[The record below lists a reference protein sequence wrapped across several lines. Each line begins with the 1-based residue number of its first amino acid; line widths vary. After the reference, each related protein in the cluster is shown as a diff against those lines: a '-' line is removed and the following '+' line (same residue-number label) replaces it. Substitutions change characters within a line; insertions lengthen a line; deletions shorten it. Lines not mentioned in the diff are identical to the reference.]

1 MFHFLNCRL
10 LLLCFVVLVT
20 ACEKT
25 PTGRWQLAL
34 IPEDQLERLGVQTFS
49 NLKQAQPI
57 ETDPQINALVRCIS
71 KAIIEVSPGQR
82 QSWEVVVFRDP
93 QPNAFAMPGGKIGIN
108 TGILRV
114 AETQAQLAT
123 IIGHEVA
130 HLLAD
135 HANERM
141 TQELGVKAVL
151 MLVGLL
157 GEGDW
162 EQELLRKALG
172 LGAQYGVLLPYSRA
186 HEQEADVLGLQLM
199 AQAGFN
205 PRESLDFWQNMAQAS
220 GDQPPE
226 LLSTHPSHGS
236 RFETLQAEMEQAV
249 DLQQAARNQGRRPD
263 CSRG

>member
-1 MFHFLNCRL
+1 MFHHLNCRIFL
-10 LLLCFVVLVT
+10 LFLVVLVT

-34 IPEDQLERLGVQTFS
+34 IPEDRLEQLGAHTFA
-49 NLKQAQPI
+49 NLKQTQPI
-57 ETDPQINALVRCIS
+57 EADPQINTLVRCVA
-71 KAIIEVSPGQR
+71 KAIIDVLPNQQ

-93 QPNAFAMPGGKIGIN
+93 QPNAFALPGGKIGIN

-114 AETQAQLAT
+114 TETQAQLAT

-130 HLLAD
+130 HVLAD

-151 MLVGLL
+151 VLVGLL
-157 GEGDW
+157 GEGAW
-162 EQELLRKALG
+162 EQDLLQKALG
-172 LGAQYGVLLPYSRA
+172 LGARYGVLLPYSRA
-186 HEQEADVLGLQLM
+186 HEGEADVLGLQLM

-205 PRESLDFWQNMAQAS
+205 PRDSLEFWQNMAQAS
-220 GDQPPE
+220 DDQPPE

-249 DLQQAARNQGRRPD
+249 DLQQAARKQGRRPE
-263 CSRG
+263 CSVG

>member
-1 MFHFLNCRL
+1 MFHHLSCRL
-10 LLLCFVVLVT
+10 FLLLFVVLVA

-34 IPEDQLERLGVQTFS
+34 MPEDQLEHLGVQTFA

-57 ETDPQINALVRCIS
+57 ETDPQINTLVGCVA
-71 KAIIEVSPGQR
+71 KAIIDVLPNQQ

-93 QPNAFAMPGGKIGIN
+93 QPNAFALPGGKIGIN

-114 AETQAQLAT
+114 TETQAQLAT

-130 HLLAD
+130 HVLAD

-151 MLVGLL
+151 VLVGLL
-157 GEGDW
+157 GEGAW
-162 EQELLRKALG
+162 EQDLLQKALG

-186 HEQEADVLGLQLM
+186 HERESDVLGLQLM
-199 AQAGFN
+199 AKAGFN
-205 PRESLDFWQNMAQAS
+205 PRESLEFWQNMTQV
-220 GDQPPE
+220 GGNQPPE
-226 LLSTHPSHGS
+226 LLSTHPSHDT

-249 DLQQAARNQGRRPD
+249 DLQQVARSQGRQPE
-263 CSRG
+263 CSLG

>member
-1 MFHFLNCRL
+1 M
-10 LLLCFVVLVT
+10 
-20 ACEKT
+20 
-25 PTGRWQLAL
+25 
-34 IPEDQLERLGVQTFS
+34 ERLGVQTFA
-49 NLKQAQPI
+49 NLKHAQPI
-57 ETDPQINALVRCIS
+57 ETSPQINTLVRCVA
-71 KAIIEVSPGQR
+71 KAIIDVLPNQQ

-93 QPNAFAMPGGKIGIN
+93 QPNAFALPGGKIGFN

-123 IIGHEVA
+123 IIGHELA
-130 HLLAD
+130 HVLAD

-151 MLVGLL
+151 LLVGLFG
-157 GEGDW
+157 GEAGDW
-162 EQELLRKALG
+162 EQELLQKGLG
-172 LGAQYGVLLPYSRA
+172 LGARYGVLLPYSRA
-186 HEQEADVLGLQLM
+186 HEREADVLGLQLM
-199 AQAGFN
+199 VQAGFD

-220 GDQPPE
+220 GNQPPE

-263 CSRG
+263 CSLEFQ

>member
-1 MFHFLNCRL
+1 MFHHLNCRIFL
-10 LLLCFVVLVT
+10 LLLVVLVT

-34 IPEDQLERLGVQTFS
+34 IPEDQLEHLGVQTFA

-57 ETDPQINALVRCIS
+57 ETDPQINAVVRCVA
-71 KAIIEVSPGQR
+71 KAVIDVLPNQQ
-82 QSWEVVVFRDP
+82 QSWEVVVFRNP
-93 QPNAFAMPGGKIGIN
+93 QPNAFALPGGKIGIN

-114 AETQAQLAT
+114 TETQAQLAT

-130 HLLAD
+130 HVLAD

-151 MLVGLL
+151 VLVGLL

-186 HEQEADVLGLQLM
+186 HEREADVLGLQMM
-199 AQAGFN
+199 ARAGFD
-205 PRESLDFWQNMAQAS
+205 PRGSLDFWQNMAQAS

-226 LLSTHPSHGS
+226 ILSTHPSHGT

-249 DLQQAARNQGRRPD
+249 DLQQAARNQGRLPD
-263 CSRG
+263 CSVG